1 MRSICAIGDHKGLM
15 RLGIMTNAES
25 FKELPADKVLFNS
38 DAFGHI
44 AGLVNMTA
52 SNFSRVVGNQLQW
65 NNS

>member
-1 MRSICAIGDHKGLM
+1 M

-38 DAFGHI
+38 DAFGQI